1 MKKTLLTFLIG
12 SLMSVAMA
20 QPLETNHRTT
30 ILSVLKFDD
39 NTSKSVTLNLDSG
52 KSFTGVITT
61 INDNIIHLKKL
72 EGMEYYDAVIT
83 INSIESIV
91 LRTKD

>member
-1 MKKTLLTFLIG
+1 MRKSLLTFLVG

-30 ILSVLKFDD
+30 MLSVLQSDD
-39 NTSKSVTLNLDSG
+39 NRTITLNLDSG
-52 KSFTGVITT
+52 KSFTGVIST
-61 INDNIIHLKKL
+61 INKNIIHLKKL
-72 EGMEYYDAVIT
+72 QGMEYYDAVIT